1 MTVDGRSVSNWRVG
15 GTLPWH
21 IRGQSVTDGR
31 YTFLS
36 HEVKSIYL
44 NPGVVLVIICPF
56 VPQLCK
62 GSQTLLRQH
71 FLGKERH
78 EELGVK

>member
-1 MTVDGRSVSNWRVG
+1 M
-15 GTLPWH
+15 LPWH

-62 GSQTLLRQH
+62 GS
-71 FLGKERH
+71 
-78 EELGVK
+78 